1 MKLILTVALAAALIV
16 PARAEEKA
24 AAPAKSSWSD
34 FLKNL
39 KSSLSQSAVSGQ
51 RKKARGAQGVAA
63 VRGDDQLKKNIAD
76 PNEPGIKGDFKA
88 SKAKKERALDDELA
102 ASVELL
108 SQEKY
113 EEALKGLE
121 AFKSAH
127 PKHMA
132 EDVDKA
138 IAGARARIAE

>member
-24 AAPAKSSWSD
+24 AASSKSSWSD

-76 PNEPGIKGDFKA
+76 PDEPGIKGDVKA
-88 SKAKKERALDDELA
+88 ARAKKQRALDDELA
-102 ASVELL
+102 ASIELL

-121 AFKSAH
+121 AFKAAH

-138 IAGARARIAE
+138 IAGAKARLGQ